1 MVRSASTVASA
12 ASSPTADGT
21 EAVEVN
27 TVKENS
33 TIVLRDLEDHVVE
46 AEDVGESAYISYG
59 IPFPIILSRS
69 ESGTETDDAW
79 FC

>member
-1 MVRSASTVASA
+1 M
-12 ASSPTADGT
+12 
-21 EAVEVN
+21 
-27 TVKENS
+27 
-33 TIVLRDLEDHVVE
+33 VE